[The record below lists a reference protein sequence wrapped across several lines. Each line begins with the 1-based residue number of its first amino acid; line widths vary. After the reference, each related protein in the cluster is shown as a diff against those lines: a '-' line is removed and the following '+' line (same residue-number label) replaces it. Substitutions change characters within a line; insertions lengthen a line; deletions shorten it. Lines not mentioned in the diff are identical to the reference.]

1 MARKYHK
8 AERTIEL
15 MGDLFA
21 QVDYVEEKRRLD
33 LLQPKT
39 RGECHAARAAMY
51 ADLPDGHPT
60 KEQAPCPWM
69 RCRYHLHLDV
79 VPVVIDGMD
88 ADEVVHHQ
96 DAPYDHTCVLDAVD
110 ALSEYVGESD
120 PERAPKTIEEELADE
135 EFPETNDGLA
145 TDQAIGRVLNMC
157 DESVRLLWRSGLKKA
172 RRPAEARCT

>member
-8 AERTIEL
+8 ADRTIEL

-33 LLQPKT
+33 MLQPKT
-39 RGECHAARAAMY
+39 RGECASARAAMY
-51 ADLPDGHPT
+51 EDLPDGHPT

-79 VPVVIDGMD
+79 VPVVIDGLD

-96 DAPYDHTCVLDAVD
+96 DAPYEHTCVLDFIEASEPAVH
-110 ALSEYVGESD
+110 ETK
-120 PERAPKTIEEELADE
+120 PERAPSTMMEELEYE
-135 EFPETNDGLA
+135 ERPETNDGLV
-145 TDQAIGRVLNMC
+145 TDQAIGQALSLC